1 MDRMRNTLIKVD
13 GDCIKFYAVNASRS
27 LYSIL
32 VSAHNYPAYTVVL
45 GQVLG
50 NYEAEKK

>member
-1 MDRMRNTLIKVD
+1 MRNTLINVD
-13 GDCIKFYAVNASRS
+13 GVCIKIYAVNAFRS

-45 GQVLG
+45 GEVLG
-50 NYEAEKK
+50 NYEAEKKS